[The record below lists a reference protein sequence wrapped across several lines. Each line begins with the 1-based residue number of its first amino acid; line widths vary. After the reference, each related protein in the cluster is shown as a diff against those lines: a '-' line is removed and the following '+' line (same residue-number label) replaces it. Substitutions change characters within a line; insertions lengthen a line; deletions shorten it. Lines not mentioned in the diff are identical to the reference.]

1 MSERPA
7 VLSALPSH
15 AFRQIVNKGKFAAK
29 LDYGERAA
37 ILSAYTNGV
46 RRELLAAAF
55 SVDRRTIGHIVNPT
69 SVHYKDVRKEMKE
82 MGPDDFTRKYL
93 TEDMA
98 QKIGAAVTEQ
108 VQVEADPNAPDKK
121 KNKMAGLH
129 TVKPSQCAY
138 SHRIEIEWRESPGI
152 GSLDGPGWYYR
163 DLDSKDADMW
173 LHNGPDSLRSSN
185 LALSY
190 ATENLMDD

>member
-15 AFRQIVNKGKFAAK
+15 AFRSVANKGKFAPK
-29 LDYGERAA
+29 LDYADRAA

-55 SVDRRTIGHIVNPT
+55 NVDRRTIGHIVNPT
-69 SVHYKDVRKEMKE
+69 SSHYKDVRKEMKE

-98 QKIGAAVTEQ
+98 QRIGAAVTEQ

-129 TVKPSQCAY
+129 TVKPAQCAY
-138 SHRIEIEWRESPGI
+138 SHRIEIEWQ
-152 GSLDGPGWYYR
+152 DNTNHAGPGWYYR
-163 DLDSKDADMW
+163 DLDSKQFAHEW